1 MGQGSGASASG
12 LVLSPGVTDPVN
24 PCGAAATL
32 GTPSAEVTLAETP
45 ELLHGTEVSLPE
57 SASWA
62 LLLVGFGNF
71 GPCHRTERAN
81 SSE

>member
-1 MGQGSGASASG
+1 MGRGSGANASG

-24 PCGAAATL
+24 PCGGAAL
-32 GTPSAEVTLAETP
+32 GAPRAEVTLAETL
-45 ELLHGTEVSLPE
+45 ELLHSTEVSLPG

>member
-1 MGQGSGASASG
+1 MGRGSGANASG
-12 LVLSPGVTDPVN
+12 LVFSPGVTDPVN
-24 PCGAAATL
+24 PCGGAATL
-32 GTPSAEVTLAETP
+32 GAPRAEVTLAETL
-45 ELLHGTEVSLPE
+45 ELLHSTEVSLPG

-62 LLLVGFGNF
+62 LLLLGFGNF

>member
-1 MGQGSGASASG
+1 MGRGSGANESG

-32 GTPSAEVTLAETP
+32 GTPSAEATLAETP
-45 ELLHGTEVSLPE
+45 ELLLGTL
-57 SASWA
+57 
-62 LLLVGFGNF
+62 LLLVGLGNS
-71 GPCHRTERAN
+71 GPCRRAERAN